1 MQYTVDYEDIRDN
14 INKMLM
20 VDSLLRLVLK
30 TAEEETP
37 SIYNS
42 FVRRE
47 EEGPS
52 STGLSDSPYF
62 EDTKKGRLILYS

>member
-1 MQYTVDYEDIRDN
+1 
-14 INKMLM
+14 MLM

-62 EDTKKGRLILYS
+62 EDTK